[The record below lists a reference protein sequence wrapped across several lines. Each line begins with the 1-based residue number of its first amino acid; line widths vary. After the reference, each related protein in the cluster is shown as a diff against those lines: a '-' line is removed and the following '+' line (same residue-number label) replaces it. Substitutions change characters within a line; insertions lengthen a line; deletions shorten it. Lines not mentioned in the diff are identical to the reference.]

1 MASSASSGPS
11 SGAAGARG
19 GDGSQPPIDWIA
31 AEQSPEFRELIAK
44 RRAFVLPATI
54 FFFVWYFGFILL
66 AGYAPG
72 FMGTPVYEGF
82 TVGYLI
88 ALTQFVMVWGFG
100 AAYLIRSNSTFDPL
114 AAKAAET
121 AVEAGRKAAGG
132 GGGAQRRSKPGGSGG
147 GRRGRGR

>member
-11 SGAAGARG
+11 SGAAGARS

-31 AEQSPEFRELIAK
+31 AEQSPEFRELIAR

-114 AAKAAET
+114 AARAAET

-132 GGGAQRRSKPGGSGG
+132 RAGGGGRSKPGGSGG
-147 GRRGRGR
+147 RRGRGR

>member
-132 GGGAQRRSKPGGSGG
+132 RAGGGGRSKPGGSGG
-147 GRRGRGR
+147 RRGRGR

>member
-1 MASSASSGPS
+1 MASSASSGPP
-11 SGAAGARG
+11 SGASGDG
-19 GDGSQPPIDWIA
+19 GGSQPPIDWIA

-44 RRAFVLPATI
+44 RRALVLPATI

-72 FMGTPVYEGF
+72 FMGTSVYEGF

-88 ALTQFVMVWGFG
+88 ALTQFLMVWGLS

-132 GGGAQRRSKPGGSGG
+132 GAGGGGGRRSKPGRSG

>member
-1 MASSASSGPS
+1 MASSASSGPP
-11 SGAAGARG
+11 SGASGDG
-19 GDGSQPPIDWIA
+19 GGSQPPIDWIA
-31 AEQSPEFRELIAK
+31 AEQSPEFRELIAR